1 MHPIFV
7 TTKWEAFMSEKKRK
21 TKAQRIYSVLS
32 SRKRVNQDLIE
43 LYKSQR
49 EQEFLQQ
56 FLDFYKKPS

>member
-32 SRKRVNQDLIE
+32 SRKRINQDLIE

>member
-1 MHPIFV
+1 
-7 TTKWEAFMSEKKRK
+7 MSEKKRK

>member
-32 SRKRVNQDLIE
+32 SRKRINQDLIE
-43 LYKSQR
+43 LYKSQK

>member
-1 MHPIFV
+1 
-7 TTKWEAFMSEKKRK
+7 MSEKKRK

-32 SRKRVNQDLIE
+32 SRKRIRQDLIE
-43 LYKSQR
+43 MYKYER